1 MPISI
6 IPHLKLEHVKGS
18 IYSYIEKELK
28 LKIQSTHK
36 TIRGHLSTQ
45 LEQQY
50 LGLKD
55 YEPYFE
61 VEEVAYLSSG
71 VIFEYSFA
79 RFHYN
84 KFELQTVT
92 VQ

>member
-1 MPISI
+1 M
-6 IPHLKLEHVKGS
+6 
-18 IYSYIEKELK
+18 EKELK

-36 TIRGHLSTQ
+36 TIRAHLSSQ
-45 LEQQY
+45 LEQEY

-55 YEPYFE
+55 YEPYIE

-79 RFHYN
+79 RYHYN
-84 KFELQTVT
+84 KFELQTVN
-92 VQ
+92 VQQ